1 MGAPAMIYEH
11 RTYTVAHGLMDEYLL
26 RYETH
31 ALPLQQKHLGRLV
44 GFFVT
49 DIGPLNQVIHIWAYD
64 SFEHRAAVRGEAAAK
79 GIWPPEPNLSDFYR
93 RRDSILCRPAPFSPL
108 G

>member
-1 MGAPAMIYEH
+1 MIYEH

-44 GFFVT
+44 GFFIT
-49 DIGPLNQVIHIWAYD
+49 DIGPLNQVILIWAYD
-64 SFEHRAAVRGEAAAK
+64 SLAQREQCRAAMEAALHRIVASE
-79 GIWPPEPNLSDFYR
+79 GLSKNVLEIATK
-93 RRDSILCRPAPFSPL
+93 SLA
-108 G
+108 